1 MTVGKILTGLSA
13 LAFVAVA
20 GGSAA
25 ADSIR
30 LQAATIANE
39 GFPYV
44 DGLRKFEEVLEARSE
59 CEIDVNVHIGGS
71 LGNEREINE
80 AILEGSVHLG
90 IGAGS
95 MANLAPIYNLFQ
107 IPFLIQGQGHMAAVA
122 DGPIGKEVAGLIEKQ
137 AGFRVLNWF
146 STGDSP
152 LETVKAPVTSPTDLV
167 GVKMRVIP
175 NPALVDAMKAM
186 GANPT
191 PMAYGEVY
199 TGLKQGVVE
208 GAHLDVISVQNLKIF
223 EVAKF
228 MTDWDQITFLSEP
241 RPIIMKAAFFDGL
254 PAKQQA
260 CIRAA
265 VDEATAHER
274 KVFLDKM
281 KAIRAELVKQGVTIT
296 KVDVGAFLEKIR
308 PVWAKYAKDLD
319 AEKLVERIAAAKP

>member
-1 MTVGKILTGLSA
+1 MTISKILTGLSA

-20 GGSAA
+20 GASAA
-25 ADSIR
+25 ADTLR

-44 DGLRKFEEVLEARSE
+44 DGLRKFEEVLKARPE

-107 IPFLIQGQGHMAAVA
+107 IPFLIQGQDHMAAVA
-122 DGPIGKEVAGLIEKQ
+122 DGPIGEEVAGLIEQ
-137 AGFRVLNWF
+137 QVNWF

-152 LETVKAPVTSPTDLV
+152 LETVKAPVNSPADLK

-223 EVAKF
+223 EAAKF

-241 RPIIMKAAFFDGL
+241 RPVIMKAAFFDSL

-260 CIRAA
+260 CIREA

-281 KAIRAELVKQGVTIT
+281 TAIRGELLKQGVTIT
-296 KVDVGAFLEKIR
+296 KVDVDAFLVKIR
-308 PVWAKYAKDLD
+308 PVWAKYAKELG
-319 AEKLVERIAAAKP
+319 AEELVEKIAAAKP